1 MEKVQGIGG
10 FFFRAKDPAKL
21 SAWYLK
27 NLGID
32 PAPQSYDAVP
42 WRTETGV
49 TIFSPFELGTDYFG
63 DWRLQWMINFR
74 VRDLDA
80 MVRQLQANGNVVEVD
95 PESYPNGRFAKVHD
109 PEGNAIQLWQP
120 K

>member
-1 MEKVQGIGG
+1 MEKVQGVGG
-10 FFFRAKDPAKL
+10 FFFRAKDPVRL
-21 SAWYLK
+21 TAWYRE

-32 PAPQSYDAVP
+32 PAPQSYEAEP
-42 WRTETGV
+42 WRTEAGI
-49 TIFSPFELGTDYFG
+49 TIFSPFEVGNDYFG

-80 MVRQLQANGNVVEVD
+80 MVRQLQANGNAVEVD
-95 PESYPNGRFAKVHD
+95 PEAYPNGRFAKVHD